1 MPFEIIREDITRL
14 MTDAIVHPTNPK
26 LKMGRGSSEA
36 IFKLAGI
43 NELTEACK
51 LIGYCAPGEAVLTPG
66 FKLNAKYIIHTVG
79 PIWNGGIDHE
89 SKQLESCYRRS
100 LECALSYN
108 LKSIAFPLISSGNY
122 GYPKEEALKIAIQ
135 TIQSFLFEH
144 EMMVYLVV
152 YDKLA
157 YQISSKLFLSIK
169 SYIDDNYVEKSIS
182 NIRLESRS
190 NILFN
195 HQYEEVDSAPFSS
208 LNDLFNQL
216 DKSFSESLL
225 SLIDQKKLKDV
236 DVYKR
241 ANISKA
247 HFSKIRSH
255 IDYRPSKSTVLAF
268 CVALRLTL
276 SESINLLE
284 KAGFSLSNSSKHDL
298 IVRYFIEQKIY
309 DIFEINKVLFEYDQ
323 NLLGSNTL

>member
-43 NELTEACK
+43 NELTETCK

-89 SKQLESCYRRS
+89 SKQLESCYRKS
-100 LECALSYN
+100 LECALSHN

-169 SYIDDNYVEKSIS
+169 SFIDDNYVEKSIIS
-182 NIRLESRS
+182 IRLENRS
-190 NILFN
+190 SKVFN
-195 HQYEEVDSAPFSS
+195 HQYEEMDSTPFGS
-208 LNDLFNQL
+208 LNDMFNQL

-225 SLIDQKKLKDV
+225 NIIDQKKLKDV

-255 IDYRPSKSTVLAF
+255 IDYRPTKSTVLAF

-298 IVRYFIEQKIY
+298 IVRYFIEHKIY